1 MVRFT
6 IKAKII
12 LLAIIPF
19 IAVLYFSLV
28 GINEK
33 VTLLKDVNDS
43 EVLTTLAVKMSAFI
57 HETQKERGMTAGY
70 IGSKGASFAG
80 PDGLPSQRKLT
91 DSKLNNL
98 KEYISV
104 TNLDKFGNEFNDRL
118 VEALEHSREYD
129 AYRNK
134 VTALTIT
141 TSEAIAFYT
150 KQNSLLLEVIR
161 FIAVNVPTVEI
172 RTQLNAY
179 NNFLRGKERAGIE
192 RAVLSNAFGMD
203 KLTFDAFKTFNNL
216 VVNQEVYFEVFIA
229 DANPEQRA
237 YFSNT
242 LSGPAVNEV
251 QRMRDI
257 AFEKVGKESLGHID
271 PTYWFSQMT
280 EKINLMLDIE
290 LKLASDFDVAVAEHR
305 SSAITGLIFFIVFVI
320 SIVSILI
327 FLSIY
332 VIIKVTKPIEN
343 LKEVVGE
350 VAKGDL
356 TVNFTSSTTGKPVVA
371 NDELGDLTLSLI
383 DMKRNLKEVISSI
396 VKGSNDLTESSSELL
411 EVSVGLASE
420 ASASTEKAGTVAA
433 AAEELNANSSSVSD
447 GMNQSS
453 ENLNGVASA
462 SEEMSATIS
471 QIVQNTE
478 KAMAITSEAVKQS
491 KEVSVLMKDLGDS
504 ANDIGKVTETITS
517 ISDQTNLLALNAT
530 IEAARAG
537 AAGKGF
543 AVVASEIKDLAKQTA
558 EATEDIRIKIE
569 RIQASTTNSIT
580 DINKITEIVQQVN
593 DYVTTIVAAVEEQ
606 AVTTKDITDNI
617 GHASL
622 AVQDATERSGQNS
635 TVSQEIAREIAEVSS
650 SASAISEAST
660 QVSTSAKALSKL
672 STQLTEIV
680 SKFKV

>member
-1 MVRFT
+1 MMRFT

-19 IAVLYFSLV
+19 IAVLYFSLS
-28 GINEK
+28 GIKEK
-33 VTLLKDVNDS
+33 VTLIREFNDS
-43 EVLTTLAVKMSAFI
+43 EVLTTLAVKISAFV

-70 IGSKGASFAG
+70 IGSNGSSFAD
-80 PDGLPSQRKLT
+80 PDGLPGQRKLT
-91 DSKLNNL
+91 DSKISEL
-98 KEYISV
+98 KEYINS
-104 TNLDKFGNEFNDRL
+104 TNIDKFSDEFKNRL
-118 VEALEHSREYD
+118 MVGREHMEEYD
-129 AYRNK
+129 NYRER
-134 VTALTIT
+134 VTALSI
-141 TSEAIAFYT
+141 SSAEAIAFYT
-150 KQNSLLLEVIR
+150 EQNTLLLEVIR
-161 FIAVNVPTVEI
+161 FIAVNAPTVEI

-192 RAVLSNAFGMD
+192 RAVLSNAFAMD
-203 KLTFDAFKTFNNL
+203 KLSFDAFKKFNNL
-216 VVNQEVYFEVFIA
+216 VVNQEVYFEVFTA
-229 DANPEQRA
+229 DANDEQRA

-257 AFEKVGKESLGHID
+257 AFANVGKESLGNID
-271 PTYWFSQMT
+271 PTYWFGQMT
-280 EKINLMLDIE
+280 QKINLMLDIE
-290 LKLASDFDVAVAEHR
+290 LKLASDFDIAVAEHR
-305 SSAITGLIFFIVFVI
+305 SAATTGMIVYIVFA
-320 SIVSILI
+320 ILI
-327 FLSIY
+327 VIILVFLSIY
-332 VIIKVTKPIEN
+332 VILKVTKPIEN
-343 LKEVVGE
+343 LKKVVGE

-356 TVNFTSSTTGKPVVA
+356 TVNFTSSAIGPPVVA
-371 NDELGDLTLSLI
+371 NDELGDLTLSLV
-383 DMKRNLKEVISSI
+383 DMKKNLKEVISSI
-396 VKGSNDLTESSSELL
+396 VEGSNKLTSSSSELL

-453 ENLNGVASA
+453 DNLNGVASA

-478 KAMAITSEAVKQS
+478 KAMNITSEAVKQS

-558 EATEDIRIKIE
+558 EATEDIRGKID
-569 RIQASTTNSIT
+569 RIQTSTSNSIT

-650 SASAISEAST
+650 SASAISDAST
-660 QVSTSAKALSKL
+660 LVSTSAEALSKL
-672 STQLTEIV
+672 SEQLTEII

>member
-6 IKAKII
+6 IKAKIV

-19 IAVLYFSLV
+19 IAVLYFSLS

-80 PDGLPSQRKLT
+80 TDGLPAQRKLT
-91 DSKLNNL
+91 DSKLADL
-98 KEYISV
+98 KEYIDK
-104 TNLDKFGNEFNDRL
+104 TDLDKFGTEFKDRL
-118 VEALEHSREYD
+118 IAGRKHADEYNN
-129 AYRNK
+129 YRK
-134 VTALTIT
+134 RITDLTIT
-141 TSEAIAFYT
+141 SSEAIGFYT
-150 KQNSLLLEVIR
+150 EQNSLLLEVIR

-172 RTQLNAY
+172 RTQLKAY

-192 RAVLSNAFGMD
+192 RAVLSNAFALD
-203 KLTFDAFKTFNNL
+203 KLSFDAFKTFNNL
-216 VVNQEVYFEVFIA
+216 VVNQDVYFEVFMA
-229 DANPEQRA
+229 DANDEQRA

-242 LSGPAVNEV
+242 LSGPSVNEV

-257 AFEKVGKESLGHID
+257 AFSRVGQDSLGSID
-271 PTYWFSQMT
+271 PAYWFGQMT
-280 EKINLMLDIE
+280 TKINLMLDIE
-290 LKLASDFDVAVAEHR
+290 LKLAGDFDIAVAEHR
-305 SSAITGLIFFIVFVI
+305 SSATFGMIVFIILVI
-320 SIVSILI
+320 VLLIILVL
-327 FLSIY
+327 FSIY
-332 VIIKVTKPIEN
+332 VILKVTKPIES
-343 LKEVVGE
+343 LKLVVGE

-356 TVNFTSSTTGKPVVA
+356 TASFSESSTGKPVVA
-371 NDELGDLTLSLI
+371 NDELGDLTLSFI
-383 DMKRNLKEVISSI
+383 DMTKKLKEVISSI
-396 VKGSNDLTESSSELL
+396 VKGSNELTVSSSELL

-433 AAEELNANSSSVSD
+433 AAEELNANSASVSD

-478 KAMAITSEAVKQS
+478 KAMSITSEAVKQS
-491 KEVSVLMKDLGDS
+491 KEVSVLMNDLGES

-537 AAGKGF
+537 TAGKGF

-558 EATEDIRIKIE
+558 EATEDIRSKID
-569 RIQASTTNSIT
+569 RIQASTTNSIN

-593 DYVTTIVAAVEEQ
+593 NYVTTIVAAVEEQ
-606 AVTTKDITDNI
+606 AITTKDITDNI

-650 SASAISEAST
+650 SASMISDASS
-660 QVSTSAKALSKL
+660 QVSGSAEALSKL
-672 STQLTEIV
+672 SEQLTEIV
-680 SKFKV
+680 SKFKI

>member
-6 IKAKII
+6 IKAKIV
-12 LLAIIPF
+12 LLAIIPL
-19 IAVLYFSLV
+19 IAVLFFSFT

-33 VTLLKDVNDS
+33 ITSLKDVNDS

-70 IGSKGASFAG
+70 IGSKGSSFAG
-80 PDGLPSQRKLT
+80 PDGLPAQRKLT
-91 DSKLNNL
+91 DSKLTDL
-98 KEYISV
+98 KDYIDK
-104 TNLDKFGNEFNDRL
+104 TNLDKFGSDFKERL
-118 VEALEHSREYD
+118 VAGMKHADQYD
-129 AYRNK
+129 AIREK
-134 VTALTIT
+134 VTALNIT
-141 TSEAIAFYT
+141 TPEAIGFYSD
-150 KQNSLLLEVIR
+150 QNSLLLEVIR
-161 FIAVNVPTVEI
+161 YIAVNVPTVEI

-192 RAVLSNAFGMD
+192 RAVLSNAFAMD
-203 KLTFDAFKTFNNL
+203 KMGFDNFKKFNNL
-216 VVNQEVYFEVFIA
+216 VVNQEVYFEVFMA
-229 DANPEQRA
+229 DANEEQRA

-242 LSGPAVNEV
+242 LSGSAVNEV

-257 AFEKVGKESLGHID
+257 AFANVGKESLGNID
-271 PTYWFSQMT
+271 PAYWFGQMT

-290 LKLASDFDVAVAEHR
+290 LKLAGDFDVAVKQHR
-305 SSAITGLIFFIVFVI
+305 SSATTGLIIFIVFVI
-320 SIVSILI
+320 AIVIILVS
-327 FLSIY
+327 LSIY
-332 VIIKVTKPIEN
+332 VILRVTKPIEK
-343 LKEVVGE
+343 LKRVVGE

-356 TVNFTSSTTGKPVVA
+356 TVNFTKSATGPPVVA

-383 DMKRNLKEVISSI
+383 DMKKNLKEVISSI
-396 VKGSNDLTESSSELL
+396 VKGSKDLTESSSELL
-411 EVSVGLASE
+411 EVSGGLASE

-433 AAEELNANSSSVSD
+433 AAEELNANSASVSD

-478 KAMAITSEAVKQS
+478 KAMVITSEAVKQS
-491 KEVSVLMKDLGDS
+491 KEVSILMKDLGES

-543 AVVASEIKDLAKQTA
+543 AVVASEIKELAKQTA
-558 EATEDIRIKIE
+558 EATEDIRVKID
-569 RIQASTTNSIT
+569 RIQTSTTNSIT
-580 DINKITEIVQQVN
+580 DINKITDIVQQVN

-606 AVTTKDITDNI
+606 AITTKDITDNI

-660 QVSTSAKALSKL
+660 QVSTSAEALSKL
-672 STQLTEIV
+672 STELGEII